1 MLAPIIL
8 ILLELLNLLR
18 NIKPGAYLIGWDN
31 LLPEFNLSLNWQ
43 RSLFSLWQE
52 YRGLGLLDGMAH
64 SANLIHTLYITLL
77 SLVLPQNL
85 LRFVFIHSTHLLGGI
100 GLYYLLIYLTKNKKS
115 SIFGAIFYMFNL
127 GIIQMY
133 FAPLEVFA
141 LHFAAL
147 PWLTLTILQ
156 AFKNPNKKTLG
167 LLFLTCLLTSPQGF
181 VPTVFIAFLI
191 LFFFILLFHVI
202 QTKNY
207 KTAVLVSAIV
217 FLGNAFWITPY
228 MYSALKTPQ
237 IIQNTRINQYGSEEI
252 YYRNKAHGTLLD
264 TLEFK
269 GFMLTTIE
277 YDQDKNNEIIFM
289 GAWKDFASTW
299 WYHGLF
305 SLVLLTGAY
314 GVYQI
319 RRRKNQALYPFIASY
334 AVLFIFLA
342 NNTPV
347 LEQINTLLRAIFPLL
362 GEAFRFPFTKFI
374 TVFIFSFSILFAY
387 GLTVLFENIKK
398 YNTIF
403 ILLLSLSLGAM
414 NYPVFTG
421 NFTSPLLRLTI
432 PQEYFDL
439 ISYMKTQD
447 PNQRIAMLPT
457 HTFWNWHYRTWGH
470 RGSGFLWYGLAQPTL
485 ERAFDPWSL
494 QNEQEYNEMASSLN
508 TQDQEHFNSV
518 IEKYDISYLLLD
530 EYIINTISTQPV
542 NFDRL
547 TKFLDANPLLTRE
560 KVFGRLILY
569 KTKNHPDFIY
579 QIHNPAK
586 ISTASFTR
594 KDQAFLENGNYT
606 TTSTSPSK
614 IYPFS
619 ALFTEKL
626 QKDLRFQTNQNNSHI
641 TLSQQPHYSLS
652 PQATITI
659 PSLYNSDY
667 LIPVKIDYNNQ
678 IVTLTP
684 LYPQIRVN
692 GQLLSLNAEPFSL
705 QAATKPIEIELN
717 DSNQIISLN
726 NPTVGYLFKDYLN
739 TITLVS
745 KNSRVVT
752 TIDTRTLSKADI
764 IIQLP
769 YENITSLL
777 VSVPKSTGPFSAA
790 NIISSHNFEIKKSNP
805 GPHPFGENDLIS
817 EVLDLN
823 DELVMI
829 AKNANVQVNFY
840 KDNLPHQ
847 QSYLLLADAD
857 YKKGLPI
864 SWYIDNT
871 LEKRAEVEG
880 LFAKKSGV
888 NTFII
893 PASQEV
899 FSGYGFHFTL
909 KSVGTE
915 DAQSLLKNI
924 SLYPFPQK
932 MLEGIV
938 LTNSSTPPD
947 VRERQMISY
956 EKIHP
961 GLFTAHI
968 TNDMPT
974 LVLSQKYDPGWNA
987 YLVTNKPGILTTY
1000 FPFLFGK
1007 KLTDHILLNNWSNA
1021 WTLSSPREEYVV
1033 ISFIPLY
1040 TQYVGLFITFIVTPL
1055 SLVLFFLRRSRH
1067 KT

>member
-64 SANLIHTLYITLL
+64 SANLVHTLYITLL
-77 SLVLPQNL
+77 SLILPQNL

-100 GLYYLLIYLTKNKKS
+100 GLYYLLMYFTKNKKS
-115 SIFGAIFYMFNL
+115 SMFGAIFYMFNL

-141 LHFAAL
+141 IHFAAL
-147 PWLTLTILQ
+147 PWLTLTILE
-156 AFKNPNKKTLG
+156 ALKNPNKKTLG

-191 LFFFILLFHVI
+191 LFFFILLFHLI

-207 KTAVLVSAIV
+207 KTAILVSAVV
-217 FLGNAFWITPY
+217 FLANAFWMTPY
-228 MYSALKTPQ
+228 LFSALKTPQ
-237 IIQNTRINQYGSEEI
+237 IIQNTRINEYGSEEI

-277 YDQDKNNEIIFM
+277 YDQDKNNEVVFM
-289 GAWKDFASTW
+289 NAWKDLSSTW
-299 WYHGLF
+299 WYHVVF

-319 RRRKNQALYPFIASY
+319 LRRRNRALYPFIASY

-342 NNTPV
+342 NNTSV
-347 LEQINTLLRAIFPLL
+347 LEQVNTLLRAIFPLL

-374 TVFIFSFSILFAY
+374 TVFIFSFSILFSY
-387 GLTVLFENIKK
+387 GLTILFGHVKK
-398 YNTIF
+398 YSVIV
-403 ILLLSLSLGAM
+403 ILTLSLGLAAM

-432 PQEYFDL
+432 PQEYFDI

-494 QNEQEYNEMASSLN
+494 QNEQEYNEMASALN
-508 TQDQEHFNSV
+508 TQDQQHFNSV

-530 EYIINTISTQPV
+530 EYVINTISTQPV
-542 NFDRL
+542 NFNRL
-547 TKFLDANPLLTRE
+547 TKFLDANPLLTRD
-560 KVFGRLILY
+560 KRFGRLTLY
-569 KTKNHPDFIY
+569 KTKNHPEFIY
-579 QIHNPAK
+579 QIQKPTT
-586 ISTASFTR
+586 ISTSNFTR
-594 KDQAFLENGNYT
+594 KDQAHLSNGNYT
-606 TTSTSPSK
+606 TSSIPSK
-614 IYPFS
+614 AYPFS

-626 QKDLRFQTNQNNSHI
+626 QEDLMFQTQETDSHI
-641 TLSQQPHYSLS
+641 IIEPEINQPLSKN
-652 PQATITI
+652 ATITI

-667 LIPVKIDYNNQ
+667 LIPVEVAYKNQ

-684 LYPQIRVN
+684 LYPQITIN
-692 GQLLSLNAEPFSL
+692 DEQLPLKTEPFS
-705 QAATKPIEIELN
+705 QQVTPDATEIELN
-717 DSNQIISLN
+717 DSNQIISLSK
-726 NPTVGYLFKDYLN
+726 PTVGYLLRDFLN
-739 TITLVS
+739 TITIVS
-745 KNSRVVT
+745 KNSRLTT
-752 TIDTRTLSKADI
+752 TIDTQALSKADI

-769 YENITSLL
+769 HEKITSLS

-805 GPHPFGENDLIS
+805 GPHPFGDNDLIS

-823 DELVMI
+823 DELLMI
-829 AKNANVQVNFY
+829 AKSANVQVNFY

-847 QSYLLLADAD
+847 QSYLVLADAD
-857 YKKGLPI
+857 YKKGLPM
-864 SWYIDNT
+864 SWYMDNT
-871 LEKRAEVEG
+871 LEKRAEIEG
-880 LFAKKSGV
+880 LFAKKDGV

-893 PASQEV
+893 PSSQEV

-915 DAQSLLKNI
+915 DAQSLLKRI

-932 MLEGIV
+932 LLEGII
-938 LTNSSTPPD
+938 LKNDAQSTRVNQDRLP
-947 VRERQMISY
+947 VVYQEL
-956 EKIHP
+956 HP
-961 GLFTAHI
+961 GLFTGII
-968 TNDMPT
+968 TKNTPT
-974 LVLSQKYDPGWNA
+974 LVLSQKYDEGWNA
-987 YLVTNKPGILTTY
+987 YLFAKKPGILGTY
-1000 FPFLFGK
+1000 VPFLFGK
-1007 KLTDHILLNNWSNA
+1007 KLSDHVMLNNWSNA
-1021 WTLSSPREEYVV
+1021 WILNPPQEGHVV
-1033 ISFIPLY
+1033 ISYSPSYFQYSGLLLTFILTPL
-1040 TQYVGLFITFIVTPL
+1040 LFIIF
-1055 SLVLFFLRRSRH
+1055 SLRRFRH